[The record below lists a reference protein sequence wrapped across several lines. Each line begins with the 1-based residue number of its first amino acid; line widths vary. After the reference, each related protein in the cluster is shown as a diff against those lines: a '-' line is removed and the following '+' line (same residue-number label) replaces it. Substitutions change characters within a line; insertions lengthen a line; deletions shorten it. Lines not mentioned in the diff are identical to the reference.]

1 MTSVANQPF
10 NTEKFNFA
18 KINDSKELI
27 FGLEFQQVGDKVVFT
42 FFYRFLFV
50 SLYIFVVIMMDK
62 NNVVEK
68 LFFVSRKAIKIMT

>member
-27 FGLEFQQVGDKVVFT
+27 FGLEFEQDRDKVVFT
-42 FFYRFLFV
+42 FFHRFLFV
-50 SLYIFVVIMMDK
+50 SLYFVVIMMDK
-62 NNVVEK
+62 NNVVQNI
-68 LFFVSRKAIKIMT
+68 FFVSRKAIKIMT